1 MHQPGLKECI
11 IHYLTFSFARPIK
24 SGICKM
30 DRKFKDWIMYQE
42 VQRLLAQGSSQR
54 EIAITLGLN
63 RRTVKKYAGMTE
75 TGFEVFLAKKRSKS
89 KQLDRYEVFVKD
101 RLLAAPAASSAQV
114 HDWLKEHHADFQQ
127 VSAKTVYSFVMQV
140 RQKYQIPLEE
150 APREY
155 FLVEELPYGQQAQA
169 DFGQYI
175 LYTVDKKRKKVYFFV
190 MMLSRSRMKF
200 VQFSDRPFTSSLAI
214 DAHEAAFA
222 FFEGITCEVVYDQ
235 DRLFLVDERM
245 GELLLTHEFKS
256 YVAERSFHVHF
267 CRKADPQSKGKV
279 ENVVKYVKQNF
290 LYGRIYHDPVTLQRE
305 VRGWLERTGNG
316 MPHSTTRKIPLQ
328 EWQHEKQQLKP
339 WIAVKPEPAWQ
350 LCTVR
355 KDHTFS
361 YKGNFYSVPQGS
373 YQKGVQVRLTHTG
386 DELHIQDSRGV
397 LLCKH
402 PFTEGRG
409 HQVINRNH
417 KRDRSASIDQLIAAT
432 AARFADPTEARQ
444 YLEAIRKQK
453 GRYIRDHVQ
462 AIAEAISQVDANVVS
477 SVLETCVRENY
488 LSATLFREL
497 LHFQLQEAQKQIPD
511 TALAKVILLNPHSA
525 RKAAVQPDTS
535 SLDTYEQAFWNA

>member
-1 MHQPGLKECI
+1 ME
-11 IHYLTFSFARPIK
+11 
-24 SGICKM
+24 
-30 DRKFKDWIMYQE
+30 RKLKDWIMYQE
-42 VQRLLAQGSSQR
+42 IKRLLAQGSSQR
-54 EIAITLGLN
+54 EVALTLGLN

-75 TGFEVFLAKKRSKS
+75 AGFEKVLTGRQSKIKR
-89 KQLDRYEVFVKD
+89 LDSYEAFVRD
-101 RLLAAPAASSAQV
+101 RLLAAPAASTAQV
-114 HDWLKEHHADFQQ
+114 LDWLKEHHCDLPP
-127 VSAKTVYSFVMQV
+127 VSARTVYNFVMGV

-175 LYTVDKKRKKVYFFV
+175 LYTVDKKRKKIYFFV

-200 VQFSDRPFTSSLAI
+200 VQFSDRPFTSSLAV

-222 FFEGITCEVVYDQ
+222 FFEGITYEVVYDQ

-256 YVAERSFHVHF
+256 YVAERSFHLHF

-290 LYGRIYHDPVTLQRE
+290 LYGRVYHDPVTLQAE
-305 VRGWLERTGNG
+305 VLGWLERTGNG
-316 MPHSTTRKIPLQ
+316 MPHSTTRKIPLE
-328 EWQHEKQQLKP
+328 EWQHEKGHLRP
-339 WIAVKPEPAWQ
+339 WIAVKPEPVWQ

-361 YKGNFYSVPQGS
+361 YKGNFYSVPQGT
-373 YQKGVQVRLTHTG
+373 YQKGVQVRLTHIG
-386 DELHIQDSRGV
+386 DEVHIHDGQGV

-409 HQVINRNH
+409 HKVINRNH
-417 KRDRSASIDQLIAAT
+417 KRDRSASIDQLITAT
-432 AARFADPTEARQ
+432 AARFADPAGARQ

-462 AIAEAISQVDANVVS
+462 AIAEAISQVEATLVS
-477 SVLETCVRENY
+477 SVLDTCIRENY

-497 LHFQLQEAQKQIPD
+497 LHFRLQEAQKEIPD
-511 TALAKVILLNPHSA
+511 TALAKVILLDPHSA
-525 RKAAVQPDTS
+525 RKAAIQPDTS
-535 SLDTYEQAFWNA
+535 SLDTYEQAFRNA